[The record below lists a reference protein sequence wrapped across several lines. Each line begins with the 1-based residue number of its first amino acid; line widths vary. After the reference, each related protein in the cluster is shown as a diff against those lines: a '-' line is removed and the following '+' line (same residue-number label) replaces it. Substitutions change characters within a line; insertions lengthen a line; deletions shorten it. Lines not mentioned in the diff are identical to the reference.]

1 MNKPIVT
8 PKIPQSQANEYV
20 KKIRQTFL
28 TQIVA
33 DSPEF
38 IPTYESNG
46 AACCDL
52 RANIPPNKDGQRTLY
67 IGPMETVKV
76 DVGFSMAL
84 PPGFEAQIR
93 TRSGLGGRGLI
104 VPNSPGTIDEDY
116 RGRMCVLLTNL
127 NKEVWPINHL
137 DRIAQ
142 MALKPVYYFGF
153 EPVDTLNTTERGE
166 KGFGSTGV

>member
-1 MNKPIVT
+1 MVT
-8 PKIPQSQANEYV
+8 PKMPQSQANEYTNQV
-20 KKIRQTFL
+20 RKTFL
-28 TQIVA
+28 TKVVA

-38 IPTYESNG
+38 IPVYKTDG

-52 RANIPPNKDGQRTLY
+52 KANIPPDEKGQRTLY

-84 PPGFEAQIR
+84 PPGFEAEIR
-93 TRSGLGGRGLI
+93 PRSGFGAKGLI
-104 VPNSPGTIDEDY
+104 VPNAPGTIDFDF

-127 NKEVWPINHL
+127 NKEPWPINHL

-153 EPVDTLNTTERGE
+153 EPVNTLDTTERG
-166 KGFGSTGV
+166 KGGFGSTGV